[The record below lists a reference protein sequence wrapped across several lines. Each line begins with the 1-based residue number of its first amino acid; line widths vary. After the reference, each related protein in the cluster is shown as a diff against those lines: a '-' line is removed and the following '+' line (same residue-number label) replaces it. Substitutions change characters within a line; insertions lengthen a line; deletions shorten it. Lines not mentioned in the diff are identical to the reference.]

1 MITNPLHLTDFY
13 KVGHK
18 FQYPEGTEVVF
29 SNLTPRSSR
38 IGAVNEV
45 VFFGLDYYIKEY
57 LRNVWNTN
65 FFYRNKSEVVKE
77 YADRT
82 AGAGLPVDVSH
93 IEALHDLGYL
103 PIEIWALPEGTRV
116 PLRTPAMVMWNTHPD
131 FYWVT
136 NYLETSLSATLWGP
150 CTSATIADRYKTLL
164 LAMAEVTGGSPEF
177 VDFQGHDFSMRGMFG
192 LEAAVLSGA
201 AHLLSFKG
209 TDTIA
214 AIDFLNRYYR
224 GSSEFVG
231 GSVPATEHSV
241 MCVDMADG
249 EFETFKRLIT
259 ETYPNGIVSI
269 VSDTW
274 DYWKVLTEYLPALK
288 DEILARDGTVTI
300 RPDSGDPVHIICG
313 DPDATPGSPE
323 WKGSFRILEEIFGST
338 TNEKGYRQLNSH
350 INLIYGDSITFER
363 CVDICSGLREQ
374 GFVPSMVFGIG
385 SYTYQY
391 NTRDTFGFAVKAT
404 YAEVNGE
411 ARNIFKD
418 PATDNGLKTSAVGL
432 LAVYKEEEGYTLL
445 EQADWDDVK
454 NCSFRPVFRNGVSV
468 SNGNSLKE
476 IRDRLNVR
484 DYDCTG
490 DPCSCKNGIGCVRIP
505 VELW

>member
-1 MITNPLHLTDFY
+1 MKINPLHLTDFY

-29 SNLTPRSSR
+29 SNLTPRATR
-38 IGAVNEV
+38 IDDVDEV

-57 LRNVWNTN
+57 LEKGWNDN
-65 FFYRNKSEVVKE
+65 FFNLSKNQALEE
-77 YADRT
+77 YETRT
-82 AGAGLPVDVSH
+82 TGAGLPVDLAH

-103 PIEIWALPEGTRV
+103 PLSIWALPEGSRV
-116 PLRTPAMVMWNTHPD
+116 PLRVPAMVMWNTDPD
-131 FYWVT
+131 FYWIT

-150 CTSATIADRYKTLL
+150 CTSATIADRYKRYLIDV
-164 LAMAEVTGGSPEF
+164 ARRSGGSEEF

-192 LEAAVLSGA
+192 LEATLLSGA
-201 AHLLSFKG
+201 GHLLSFKG

-214 AIDFLNRYYR
+214 AIDFLQKYYNAT
-224 GSSEFVG
+224 GFIG

-241 MCVDMADG
+241 MCVDMKDG

-288 DEILARDGTVTI
+288 NEILARDGTVTI

-313 DPDATPGSPE
+313 DPSATPGSPQH
-323 WKGSFRILEEIFGST
+323 KGSFRILEEIFGST
-338 TNEKGYRQLNSH
+338 TNEKGFRQLDSH

-363 CVDICSGLREQ
+363 CSAICEGLMDQ

-411 ARNIFKD
+411 ERNIFKD
-418 PATDNGLKTSAVGL
+418 PATDNGLKKSATGL
-432 LAVYKEEEGYTLL
+432 LAVYKDLDTNKYVLR
-445 EQADWDDVK
+445 EQATWDEVL
-454 NCSFRPVFRNGVSV
+454 NCAFRPVFSGNYVGKD
-468 SNGNSLKE
+468 NSLNY
-476 IRDRLNVR
+476 IRARLN
-484 DYDCTG
+484 
-490 DPCSCKNGIGCVRIP
+490 S
-505 VELW
+505 